1 MSVLEGT
8 IGLFPKRMMVA
19 RENHFRASAILRDND
34 IEVEQG

>member
-19 RENHFRASAILRDND
+19 REDHFQASAILRDND
-34 IEVEQG
+34 VELGQS